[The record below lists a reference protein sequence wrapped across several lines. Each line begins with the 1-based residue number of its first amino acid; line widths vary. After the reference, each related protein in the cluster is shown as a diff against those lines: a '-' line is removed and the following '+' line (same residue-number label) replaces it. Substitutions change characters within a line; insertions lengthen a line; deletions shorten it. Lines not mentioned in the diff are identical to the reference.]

1 MLPESNKKDKPI
13 DTQDLHEDDPK
24 AVPKTTSN
32 GESTSNSNS
41 VSPKLLPNDGKST
54 LKFKRTKAEINFV
67 PVTSNSKLLEPS
79 EDDNNNNNNNNS
91 RISAYARLD
100 FENFTF
106 FVQTLQVV
114 LGRKSNDETLQQ
126 NVDVHLSSKKPF
138 LDVTQKFSIILELK
152 GLKSQYWVEMGPLLI
167 MFLLKKV

>member
-54 LKFKRTKAEINFV
+54 PKIQKELRRKSTFV

-79 EDDNNNNNNNNS
+79 DDNNNNNNNS

>member
-1 MLPESNKKDKPI
+1 MMGNRL
-13 DTQDLHEDDPK
+13 
-24 AVPKTTSN
+24 
-32 GESTSNSNS
+32 
-41 VSPKLLPNDGKST
+41 
-54 LKFKRTKAEINFV
+54 LKFKELRRKSTFV

-126 NVDVHLSSKKPF
+126 NVDVHLSSKSHF
-138 LDVTQKFSIILELK
+138 
-152 GLKSQYWVEMGPLLI
+152 
-167 MFLLKKV
+167 